1 MNEVRLGLI
10 GLGVMGL
17 FHFKYMPE
25 VVRARLT
32 AVCDSDPKRL
42 EPAAE
47 HPHKPRTFADP
58 VALLDSKLVDAVL
71 IATPHFLHPE
81 ISIAAMQR
89 DLHVLTEKPV
99 AVTVGAAR
107 KVNEF
112 AATKRH
118 LKYAAMFNQ
127 RAWPHWVKLHA
138 MMRTGELGEISRVT
152 WIATDW
158 FRPWSYYSSGSW
170 RATWRGEGGGVL
182 INQCP
187 HNLDLLCWF
196 TNLPI
201 ARVTAVVNLGK
212 THPIETEDEASAIVE
227 FANGAVGQFI
237 TTTGEAPGT
246 NLLEIAGDNGLV
258 RVERGKVLFRRAKQ
272 SVRQFRETSPGPFS
286 VPEIE
291 QIDVALDPAPE
302 NSHKTLTQNFINAI
316 LQDEPLIAPAAEGI
330 KGLELG
336 NAMLM
341 SGLSRK
347 PVELPLDAAS
357 FDRLLTELQSRAS
370 TARK

>member
-1 MNEVRLGLI
+1 
-10 GLGVMGL
+10 
-17 FHFKYMPE
+17 
-25 VVRARLT
+25 
-32 AVCDSDPKRL
+32 
-42 EPAAE
+42 
-47 HPHKPRTFADP
+47 

-272 SVRQFRETSPGPFS
+272 SVRQFRETSPGPLS